1 VAKLAKK
8 TILVVDDDDASRV
21 ILREMLL
28 EAGYDVVEAADGLM
42 ALGVMEKR
50 AVDLMITDR
59 SMPGLD
65 GLELLGKLKEKK
77 KLVPTLVVSAYG
89 VESFWGTAIGLG
101 AVDYLLKPFKAEDV
115 LKIVEK
121 SLNGKPKA

>member
-1 VAKLAKK
+1 MAKLAKK

-59 SMPGLD
+59 SMPGLG

-89 VESFWGTAIGLG
+89 EESFWGTAIGLG